1 MRKFSAAGVLVVMM
15 ATVVS
20 VSMAEQPTAKQ
31 KAAKTYEAATITDVQ
46 QKTNTRILYYVVN
59 TPITKDEPYYEV
71 TVQTKDTSYLIRYT
85 PRHAADT
92 LDEDWLPGAS
102 VSVRVDGRHLYIKRD
117 NGTEMQFVV
126 MKHSALGDGQADSK
140 PAPAS
145 K

>member
-1 MRKFSAAGVLVVMM
+1 MRKLGAVGVLVLMV
-15 ATVVS
+15 AAGS
-20 VSMAEQPTAKQ
+20 FLMAETQPVNQKRAK
-31 KAAKTYEAATITDVQ
+31 KYEAATISDVQ

-71 TVQTKDTSYLIRYT
+71 RLQTKDTSYLVRYT

-92 LDEDWLPGAS
+92 LDEDWQAGAS
-102 VSVRVDGRHLYIKRD
+102 VNVRVDGRHLFIRRD

-126 MKHSALGDGQADSK
+126 LKHTALGIGQADSK

>member
-1 MRKFSAAGVLVVMM
+1 MRKLAAVGVLAVMVAAGSFL
-15 ATVVS
+15 
-20 VSMAEQPTAKQ
+20 MAEKPPVNQ
-31 KAAKTYEAATITDVQ
+31 KGVKKYEAATISDVQ

-59 TPITKDEPYYEV
+59 TPVTKDEPYYEV
-71 TVQTKDTSYLIRYT
+71 TLQTKDTSYLVRYT

-92 LDEDWLPGAS
+92 LDEDWQAGAA
-102 VSVRVDGRHLYIKRD
+102 VNVRVDGRHLFIKRD

-126 MKHSALGDGQADSK
+126 LKHSALSVGQADSK

>member
-1 MRKFSAAGVLVVMM
+1 MRKLGFVGILLVTFLAGG
-15 ATVVS
+15 S
-20 VSMAEQPTAKQ
+20 VYAVEKHEAEK
-31 KAAKTYEAATITDVQ
+31 KYEKATIADVQ

-71 TVQTKDTSYLIRYT
+71 TLQTKDSNYLVRYT

-92 LDEDWLPGAS
+92 LDQDWQAGAA
-102 VSVRVDGRHLYIKRD
+102 VNVRVDGRHLFIKRD
-117 NGTEMQFVV
+117 NGTETQFVIV
-126 MKHSALGDGQADSK
+126 KHTALAVGQADSK